1 MGGAY
6 EDWNELESIL
16 AEGEKEGSVLS
27 QEDFY
32 ELEEILKLDWNEKL
46 KIPEKRRR
54 SGKLGAPDKA
64 PAPIEMD
71 EDEDEDDDERNEV
84 VSCLVPQWKFGG
96 LLPKEAR
103 EVYRKTMEFQNDKVR
118 VFREGIAIARSL
130 QIAVDQTMAALKMY
144 AREAG
149 GQIIILRKV
158 RQSCKIKCIKW
169 NCSTKISD
177 QELVDLFPQDAF
189 VSPKVLQDRARKALE
204 G

>member
-1 MGGAY
+1 
-6 EDWNELESIL
+6 
-16 AEGEKEGSVLS
+16 
-27 QEDFY
+27 
-32 ELEEILKLDWNEKL
+32 
-46 KIPEKRRR
+46 
-54 SGKLGAPDKA
+54 
-64 PAPIEMD
+64 
-71 EDEDEDDDERNEV
+71 
-84 VSCLVPQWKFGG
+84 
-96 LLPKEAR
+96 
-103 EVYRKTMEFQNDKVR
+103 MEFQNDKVR

-130 QIAVDQTMAALKMY
+130 EIAVNQTMAALKMY

-149 GQIIILRKV
+149 GQIIILRKI